1 MKWEQIAALALKL
14 PAVEESTS
22 YGRPA
27 LKVAGKGIV
36 FWNNPEDVVF
46 QLTSVDEQQ
55 FLIEVQPEVYYITP
69 HYIGWPSVRARL
81 KKLTGPE
88 AKHRIEQAW
97 LVKATPKLLKQ
108 LAAEGA
114 LPAFAKDAAPAPK
127 AKKAAPPKAAPKKA
141 TAKKAPAKKPAARKR
156 TAK

>member
-1 MKWEQIAALALKL
+1 MRWDQIAAFGLKL

-27 LKVAGKGIV
+27 LKVAGKGFV

-69 HYIGWPSVRARL
+69 HYVGWPSVRARL
-81 KKLTGPE
+81 KKPTAAE
-88 AKHRIEQAW
+88 AKHRVEQAW

-108 LAAEGA
+108 LAASGE
-114 LPAFAKDAAPAPK
+114 LPAFANDRAPQPKPQK
-127 AKKAAPPKAAPKKA
+127 AKTLPRKTAGKRAKA
-141 TAKKAPAKKPAARKR
+141 
-156 TAK
+156 